1 MGLRY
6 NDAQWNMIV
15 HLADQ
20 KLALLASYVKKKIF
34 IVDTFPYAILYKD
47 NLNNALDK
55 IALVNWQNG
64 IASTDL
70 PKAQQ
75 KLDEIV
81 GKCDKCEQFD
91 ITPPFMTNG
100 QFLPYDAE
108 YIIPYVNTAM
118 HFTEAGL
125 ETMRPVFR
133 DICNRIGKQ

>member
-15 HLADQ
+15 NLADQ

-81 GKCDKCEQFD
+81 SKCDKCEQFD
-91 ITPPFMTNG
+91 ITPQFMTNG
-100 QFLPYDAE
+100 QFVKFSISQFVKFWTIE
-108 YIIPYVNTAM
+108 
-118 HFTEAGL
+118 G
-125 ETMRPVFR
+125 RS
-133 DICNRIGKQ
+133 